1 MPRQFHRERIFST
14 NGAGTVGQP
23 YVKNTNLNS
32 YLTPG
37 ITDRNISPNTRK
49 LLKENIGENL
59 SSLGFGEGLL
69 KKTQK
74 VIFEILYLG

>member
-1 MPRQFHRERIFST
+1 MLYPI
-14 NGAGTVGQP
+14 
-23 YVKNTNLNS
+23 
-32 YLTPG
+32 
-37 ITDRNISPNTRK
+37 K

-74 VIFEILYLG
+74 PWTVKENNDVIFLQN

>member
-1 MPRQFHRERIFST
+1 MLYPI
-14 NGAGTVGQP
+14 
-23 YVKNTNLNS
+23 
-32 YLTPG
+32 
-37 ITDRNISPNTRK
+37 K

-74 VIFEILYLG
+74 PWTVKENNDVIKSFCFLKDIAVKIKR